1 MSLKEWADKQVIVA
15 AENKARAD
23 CTGSFE
29 GITLKPWTIT
39 HKRTSGPVAGAMARV
54 ESGSDIRR
62 RRTATRLLISPIIGL
77 LAKKQV
83 GHMFLTVEGA
93 GFEFMVEVA
102 AKKESD
108 ARKFASK
115 INNAAKRQT

>member
-39 HKRTSGPVAGAMARV
+39 HKHQTRPIAGAVARV
-54 ESGSDIRR
+54 ESAADIRR

-77 LAKKQV
+77 LTKKQV
-83 GHMFLTVEGA
+83 GHVFLTVEGD

-102 AKKESD
+102 AKKEAD
-108 ARKFASK
+108 ARKFAAK
-115 INNAAKRQT
+115 INNASRRA